1 MTCSPRAYPR
11 WLCRA
16 RNPSASMTPSGRR
29 MSGAAAIAGPCAF
42 GHLANLPPDRWACAR
57 AGRKGQKK
65 NLIHLSAS
73 LFSLHGTSSD
83 VPLVRYIQ
91 ITRDTT
97 TFAEIL
103 ARQALFPVA
112 PCLQQHT
119 RQSVCM
125 RRGRR
130 MSPSRL
136 NFENY
141 TVVASAL
148 VAESGRRARLKPG
161 CPNGRAGS
169 NPAERTRWCRRIRII
184 PGRW

>member
-1 MTCSPRAYPR
+1 
-11 WLCRA
+11 
-16 RNPSASMTPSGRR
+16 
-29 MSGAAAIAGPCAF
+29 MSGAAAIADPCAF
-42 GHLANLPPDRWACAR
+42 GHFANLPPDRWACAR
-57 AGRKGQKK
+57 AGSKGQKK
-65 NLIHLSAS
+65 NLIYLSAL
-73 LFSLHGTSSD
+73 LFPLHGTSSD
-83 VPLVRYIQ
+83 VPLVRYTQ
-91 ITRDTT
+91 IIRGTT
-97 TFAEIL
+97 TFAELL

-130 MSPSRL
+130 MSLSRS

-169 NPAERTRWCRRIRII
+169 NPAERTRWVSTYTQPTGVVGEIVYHSWLLPLSSGFESRAAHHIQRR
-184 PGRW
+184 